1 MLFDIVK
8 ERSSLPISLVIK
20 DVHVVQE
27 AAVCSGGMAD
37 IYHVRRKD
45 GGDILALKVQRGMHL
60 KKAVSPTQGRTNID
74 ESDNPQQEACKH
86 DVYSEALVWR
96 QLKHKNI
103 LPLLGIVYDIPY
115 KSSIGLLAPWME
127 NGSLDGYLRKNE
139 TVDRLTIVRTSRY
152 FARATHL
159 IAFVSA
165 KIAEIASALRYLHD
179 QEPAFIHGDLRAVS

>member
-8 ERSSLPISLVIK
+8 ERPLLPSSLIIK
-20 DVHVVQE
+20 DVQKVQE
-27 AAVCSGGMAD
+27 ATVCSGGMAD
-37 IYHVRRKD
+37 IYHVRRKE
-45 GGDILALKVQRGMHL
+45 GGNLLALKVQRGMHL
-60 KKAVSPTQGRTNID
+60 KKTVSPTQECADINVID
-74 ESDNPQQEACKH
+74 HSQHE
-86 DVYSEALVWR
+86 VYSEALIWR

-152 FARATHL
+152 FARATYL

>member
-1 MLFDIVK
+1 
-8 ERSSLPISLVIK
+8 
-20 DVHVVQE
+20 
-27 AAVCSGGMAD
+27 MAD

-74 ESDNPQQEACKH
+74 ESDNLQQEACKH

-115 KSSIGLLAPWME
+115 KSSIGLLAPWMK
-127 NGSLDGYLRKNE
+127 NGSLDEYLKKNGN
-139 TVDRLTIVRTSRY
+139 VDRLAIVSALRY
-152 FARATHL
+152 FTGAIHL

-165 KIAEIASALRYLHD
+165 KISDIASALRYLHD
-179 QEPAFIHGDLRAVS
+179 QEPAFRKR